1 MIILNIRNAQQ
12 SGKETEQILQAI
24 NHKDFSLFPDKKQND
39 PLKQK
44 AVDLYYQEK
53 EKYRCIVVQD
63 SVRKYSE
70 SAGHRYHDTKREY

>member
-39 PLKQK
+39 PLKAK
-44 AVDLYYQEK
+44 G
-53 EKYRCIVVQD
+53 C
-63 SVRKYSE
+63 
-70 SAGHRYHDTKREY
+70 

>member
-53 EKYRCIVVQD
+53 
-63 SVRKYSE
+63 RKIPMYCRS
-70 SAGHRYHDTKREY
+70 RFCTKIF